1 VGQIANSPP
10 KLLKEVSLLFFGHF
24 FRCVENRWTNDV
36 ALREQPLLAGI
47 VEESGAAGEKGEEAR
62 FDLVL

>member
-1 VGQIANSPP
+1 M
-10 KLLKEVSLLFFGHF
+10 LKEVSLLLFGDFFQ
-24 FRCVENRWTNDV
+24 CVENRWTNDV

-47 VEESGAAGEKGEEAR
+47 VGESGAAGEKGEEAR